1 MANFCTKCGRK
12 LIDGQPCICTQ
23 QQETQQ
29 EQSQQEQ
36 TYQEQQTGAQQPQ
49 GEYEEEV
56 IYEGPVYAEET
67 SDVTSQAKNF
77 FIQAVEMIK
86 HPSTGFAKAVSNKDN
101 KNGLILMGIEAIL
114 AGIYMYVLVQKIVA
128 ATLGGGNSLFGTSGS
143 TTQMPSL
150 GQFFG
155 YGVLVMIIASLVIS
169 GLVMGLMNTMG
180 KVHMNWFQACQIAGI
195 RSLGV
200 SMGWILGI
208 LGLFLGMYQ
217 FAILIIAVG
226 GVLGFIYMLTALMS
240 YPEVKKDAVAYI
252 TLIAYIIAVFVTYF
266 VIKEFFLSSLLN
278 SVGGSSSFLSNIL

>member
-23 QQETQQ
+23 QT
-29 EQSQQEQ
+29 
-36 TYQEQQTGAQQPQ
+36 QEQQAQQTETNQTQ
-49 GEYEEEV
+49 GEYEEV
-56 IYEGPVYAEET
+56 IYEDPVYAEET
-67 SDVTSQAKNF
+67 SDITSHAKNF
-77 FIQAVEMIK
+77 FTQAVEMVK
-86 HPSTGFAKAVSNKDN
+86 QPSAGFAKSVSDKDN

-128 ATLGGGNSLFGTSGS
+128 TTLSGVNSIFGTSS
-143 TTQMPSL
+143 SMTQMPSL

-155 YGVLVMIIASLVIS
+155 YGVLVTIIASLVIS

-180 KVHMNWFQACQIAGI
+180 QIHMNWFQACQVAGI

-217 FAILIIAVG
+217 FSILIIAVG
-226 GVLGFIYMLTALMS
+226 SVLGFIYMITALMS

-252 TLIAYIIAVFVTYF
+252 TLITYIIAVFVTYF